1 MKQAFLRSLLLTI
14 DIAFL
19 IAIFF
24 VALYIRTNFD
34 FSLLPSYKM
43 IDLQDFLFVIF
54 ILVALLYY
62 EGIYTHRYDF
72 WQEMYKILRA
82 LFIGFLIVL
91 AILTLTKTNTVY
103 SRAFI
108 TIYFTTA
115 IVLFPLFK
123 RYSKKLLFM
132 FKFLRQKVLIV
143 GISEEKKKLKNE
155 IEENWYLG
163 QESVLLNYDTV
174 IIISKG
180 ISIEKVN
187 QYISFYIN
195 HSKELYLIPFITNI
209 NFAHSNILEFANIRL
224 NAIQVENKLL
234 IFKNILVKNIFDKIF
249 AIIIFIPFSIL
260 HAVISVFILL
270 DSSGN
275 VFFRQKRLGKD
286 GKIFFV
292 YKYRTMYENGNKI
305 LEAYLKNNVK
315 EEEYYNIYHKYQ
327 NDPRITKIGKILRST
342 SLDELPQIINVLKGE
357 MSIVGPR
364 PYMIE
369 EEQKMKEDKEFILKV
384 KPGITGLW
392 QVSGRSELTFDE
404 RIELEKYYI
413 KNWSLWID
421 FIILIKTIKVVLL
434 KVGAK

>member
-1 MKQAFLRSLLLTI
+1 MKQLFLRLLLLAI
-14 DIAFL
+14 DIVFL
-19 IAIFF
+19 IAVFF
-24 VALYIRTNFD
+24 LALYMRTNFD

-43 IDLQDFLFVIF
+43 VDLQDFLFVIF
-54 ILVALLYY
+54 ILIALLYY

-72 WQEMYKILRA
+72 WQETYKVLRA
-82 LFIGFLIVL
+82 LFIGYLIVL

-108 TIYFTTA
+108 TIYFLCA
-115 IVLFPLFK
+115 ALLFPLFK

-132 FKFLRQKVLIV
+132 FKYLRQKVLII
-143 GISEEKKKLKNE
+143 GISEEKNKLKNE

-163 QESVLLNYDTV
+163 QESVALHYDTV

-180 ISIEKVN
+180 LSIDKVN
-187 QYISFYIN
+187 KYISFYIN

-209 NFAHSNILEFANIRL
+209 NFAHSNILEFSNIRL

-234 IFKNILVKNIFDKIF
+234 ILKNIVTKNIFDKSL
-249 AIIIFIPFSIL
+249 AIIISVPFIIL
-260 HAVISVFILL
+260 HMIISSLIIL
-270 DSSGN
+270 DSSGK

-286 GKIFFV
+286 GKVFFV
-292 YKYRTMYENGNKI
+292 YKYRTMYENGKEI
-305 LEAYLKNNVK
+305 LEEYLLNNP
-315 EEEYYNIYHKYQ
+315 EEREYYKIYHKYQ
-327 NDPRITKIGKILRST
+327 NDPRVTKIGKVLRST

-357 MSIVGPR
+357 MSIIGPR